1 MQGKAQIPFNNVA
14 LFTGFSLL
22 VFTSL
27 ALAAWLNEPTIAALP
42 VGLLIAYLAITDF
55 RKIFYLLLFML
66 PLSTEFDISPGL
78 ATDLPTEPLMVGL
91 MLVMIIFMVSNP
103 SKLDIRFFKHPIIVF
118 VILHALWVLV
128 AAFYSEVYLVS
139 FKFLAAK
146 LWYIFVFVFMAAMI
160 IRDEKIFR
168 KAFWVIFI
176 PLFFTIIQT
185 IIRHSITGFAFSEI
199 NPVVVPFYRNHVNYA
214 AMITL
219 FFPFILLART
229 WYRPGT
235 FTRRFLNF
243 SVLVMLLAIYFAYT
257 RACWLGL
264 SVGLACFVLIRKRLF
279 SAVAISGLAT
289 AILIFVYLAGSNKY
303 LEFAPEFK
311 KTIYHENISD
321 HIEATVQLQDVSS
334 MERFYRW
341 IAAVYMIKEDP
352 VTGFGPGNFYPFYK
366 SYTVNSFETYVSENE
381 ERSTVHNY
389 FLLILVEQG
398 IPGILIFIIL
408 SLLIFIYGQRIYYQT
423 QQKDR
428 RNLVLAIMVSMV
440 VIYVNLL
447 LSDLIEVDKTGTLF
461 FMNIAILVNIDLL
474 NRKHRELPS
483 SSVIKTGSSE

>member
-199 NPVVVPFYRNHVNYA
+199 NPVVVPFYRNHV
-214 AMITL
+214 L
-219 FFPFILLART
+219 
-229 WYRPGT
+229 
-235 FTRRFLNF
+235 
-243 SVLVMLLAIYFAYT
+243 SIY
-257 RACWLGL
+257 
-264 SVGLACFVLIRKRLF
+264 SVGKNMVPSRNFHAQVSQFLGSCNVTGYLF
-279 SAVAISGLAT
+279 CLHQGV
-289 AILIFVYLAGSNKY
+289 LAGAVSRVGLFCFNQEK
-303 LEFAPEFK
+303 A
-311 KTIYHENISD
+311 
-321 HIEATVQLQDVSS
+321 VQCGSH
-334 MERFYRW
+334 FG
-341 IAAVYMIKEDP
+341 
-352 VTGFGPGNFYPFYK
+352 TGYGYSHLCLPGRVK
-366 SYTVNSFETYVSENE
+366 
-381 ERSTVHNY
+381 
-389 FLLILVEQG
+389 Q
-398 IPGILIFIIL
+398 IPG
-408 SLLIFIYGQRIYYQT
+408 
-423 QQKDR
+423 
-428 RNLVLAIMVSMV
+428 VC
-440 VIYVNLL
+440 
-447 LSDLIEVDKTGTLF
+447 
-461 FMNIAILVNIDLL
+461 
-474 NRKHRELPS
+474 P
-483 SSVIKTGSSE
+483 